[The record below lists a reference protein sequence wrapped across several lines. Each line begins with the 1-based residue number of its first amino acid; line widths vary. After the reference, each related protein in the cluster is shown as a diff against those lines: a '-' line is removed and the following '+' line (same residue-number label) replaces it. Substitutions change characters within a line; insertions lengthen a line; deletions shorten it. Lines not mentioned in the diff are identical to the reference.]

1 MAKIHITKV
10 LTRNFMADF
19 VSRFQNLI
27 GSNLTYYERM
37 INKGIDDIE
46 NEISLSDVKIKWYR
60 YEISQLTNGAMV
72 IIFYGETI

>member
-1 MAKIHITKV
+1 
-10 LTRNFMADF
+10 MADF